1 MIRIVWGMA
10 RRSRKGSSLQQWV
23 RGRDSRGRHQE
34 AETMRAHRSQAR
46 VESARPPSGRP
57 RAGRRAAEPRVEPPA
72 GASTRLLLRELVAH
86 LRRARTRLRV
96 AWAQRLLDARLLSA
110 MRRAVSLAE

>member
-72 GASTRLLLRELVAH
+72 GASTGVLLPELVAH
-86 LRRARTRLRV
+86 PRLARNRLR
-96 AWAQRLLDARLLSA
+96 AEWAERIIGAALASA
-110 MRRAVSLAE
+110 MQREDTFAE